1 MQTVT
6 KGMLAVLISSLGYG
20 SLPILAKLAL
30 EAGVGV
36 IPLLTWRFVFGSA
49 LIWVF
54 VLAARRS
61 LPTRRQVL
69 GLIGLGTLY
78 AGNSLAYML
87 GLDRVSASL
96 ASIVFFAW
104 PAVAVL
110 LARVWIGEPL
120 SSRRV
125 SALALALIGSTLTVS
140 SGVGGGDV
148 PGILL
153 ILLAVA
159 LLASFVVHSDSA
171 MHDVPG
177 IAGTATFLTTTAV
190 VIALSG
196 LLFGSLAVPLEP
208 RPVALLTAIAVWS
221 TAIPITLFVIGI
233 QWIGPARASIFATI
247 EPALT
252 LSLAALVLG
261 DRLTT
266 LQWVGAG
273 SIVAGVVW
281 LRLERPTTDSA
292 H

>member
-221 TAIPITLFVIGI
+221 TVSAPLRCWPISS
-233 QWIGPARASIFATI
+233 ASMR
-247 EPALT
+247 
-252 LSLAALVLG
+252 S
-261 DRLTT
+261 RC
-266 LQWVGAG
+266 
-273 SIVAGVVW
+273 
-281 LRLERPTTDSA
+281 
-292 H
+292 